1 MKKLFTVLSVVLLT
15 TMIWAQSPQKM
26 SYQAV
31 VRDLSNNLIKEQP
44 VGMKISIL
52 QGSVS
57 GTPVYVE
64 IYNPNPN
71 TNANG
76 LVTIEIGGGIP
87 ITGTFA
93 SINWSNAPY
102 FLKSEIDPTGG
113 TNYTIA
119 GVSQLLSVPYA
130 LHAKTAE
137 TITGTITET
146 DPVYTSLFDATGSAT
161 GDLLKFNGTKYVK
174 FTPDYLTGVDGSETI
189 ITAGTNVNVT
199 GSGTAASPYVVN
211 ATGAI
216 PLAIGQNYQGGI
228 IFWLDATGQHGLIA
242 ATADQSTEIQWYNG
256 TYTTINA
263 VRDGIGAGAYNTE
276 RIIAIQGA
284 GSYAAQLCANYQGGG
299 YGDWYLPSKYE
310 LNLLYLQKTAVGGF
324 AIAYYW
330 SSSENVDIYS
340 WALSF
345 EDGNYTDVS
354 TNSQLHVRAIRA
366 F

>member
-15 TMIWAQSPQKM
+15 TMICAQSPQKM

-76 LVTIEIGGGIP
+76 LVTLEIGGGIP
-87 ITGTFA
+87 LTGGFT
-93 SINWSNAPY
+93 SINWSNDTY
-102 FLKSEIDPTGG
+102 FIKSEIDPTGG

-146 DPVYTSLFDATGSAT
+146 DPVFTSIFDATGSAT

-174 FTPDYLTGVDGSETI
+174 FTPDYLTGVDGSETK
-189 ITAGTNVNVT
+189 ITAGTNVTVT
-199 GSGTAASPYVVN
+199 GIGTAASPYVVN
-211 ATGAI
+211 ATGATT
-216 PLAIGQNYQGGI
+216 LTIGQNHQGGI

-242 ATADQSTEIQWYNG
+242 ATADQSTGIQWYNG
-256 TYTTINA
+256 NYTTTNA
-263 VRDGIGAGAYNTE
+263 VRDGIGAGMYNTE
-276 RIIAIQGA
+276 RIIAIQGV

-324 AIAYYW
+324 TIAIYW
-330 SSSENVDIYS
+330 SSSEKEGSYS
-340 WALSF
+340 WTQSF
-345 EDGNYTDVS
+345 EDGSNWDYS
-354 TNSQLHVRAIRA
+354 TNSPLRVRPIRA